1 MSKFIICVFIA
12 NLIQM
17 PVFAE
22 VVNVYSA
29 RKEILIKPLLDKFTD
44 ETGVRVNLLTGKAD
58 ALIKRLEVE
67 GKNSPADLFITTDAG
82 RLYRTK
88 MMKLLQP
95 VESKLLQKLVPE
107 QMRDPDHQWYGLSVR
122 PRPIMFA
129 KGRVKK
135 SDLSTYENLV
145 EQRWKGRICVSSSS
159 SIYNQ
164 SLVASMISANG
175 ETATTEWAKGLV
187 ANMART
193 PAGGDIEQ
201 IKMLAAGQCD
211 IAIANTYYLGIMS
224 KGRNKKYRRAAKK
237 ISIFWPNQKGRGTH
251 VNISGVGVV
260 AASKNQSNAIK
271 LIEHMLSE
279 ESQAWYARV
288 NFEYPVRDQ
297 AEISKLLKQWGEFKS
312 DNKNISL
319 LGKNNSVAV
328 KAMDRAGW
336 R

>member
-1 MSKFIICVFIA
+1 
-12 NLIQM
+12 
-17 PVFAE
+17 
-22 VVNVYSA
+22 
-29 RKEILIKPLLDKFTD
+29 
-44 ETGVRVNLLTGKAD
+44 
-58 ALIKRLEVE
+58 
-67 GKNSPADLFITTDAG
+67 
-82 RLYRTK
+82 
-88 MMKLLQP
+88 
-95 VESKLLQKLVPE
+95 
-107 QMRDPDHQWYGLSVR
+107 MRDPDHQWYGLSVR

-271 LIEHMLSE
+271 LIEYMLGE